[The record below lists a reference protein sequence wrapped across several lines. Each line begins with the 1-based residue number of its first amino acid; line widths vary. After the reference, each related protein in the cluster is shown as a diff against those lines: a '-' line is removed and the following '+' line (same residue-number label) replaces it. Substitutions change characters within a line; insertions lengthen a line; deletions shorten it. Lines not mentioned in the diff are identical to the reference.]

1 LFQPEAPGDGDGAV
15 AVASVEGEPSVT
27 ELIVEAQ
34 AQADIL
40 MEDAETIAETEKTE
54 VCWSEVRCL

>member
-54 VCWSEVRCL
+54 V